1 MLPSCSGIG
10 TRTCV
15 ALFLFL
21 LVRCYVSTVVYV
33 TLVHL
38 VLYSSVPVA
47 LLDLALDAAVVLH
60 GHGELPLPI
69 LPRQRLS
76 SHASVFIAC
85 RRCFRAFQFIYIYI
99 LTDMDVCLRWC
110 RVVPGLLAAA
120 RLRMQG
126 RRSSRDIQPLMR
138 A

>member
-1 MLPSCSGIG
+1 MLPPCSGIG

-15 ALFLFL
+15 VLFLFL

-60 GHGELPLPI
+60 GHGELASPPHSTSSAPQLSRLRFHRMSPL
-69 LPRQRLS
+69 LPCLS
-76 SHASVFIAC
+76 VHLHLYSDRHGC
-85 RRCFRAFQFIYIYI
+85 
-99 LTDMDVCLRWC
+99 
-110 RVVPGLLAAA
+110 LLALVQSSA
-120 RLRMQG
+120 RPASCCTVEDART
-126 RRSSRDIQPLMR
+126 SF
-138 A
+138 